1 MKISAVF
8 LFLACVLLP
17 FISPGQHLKFY
28 GIILN
33 EETGMPVANVNLS
46 VRNTKTGT
54 ATNPQGKFELF
65 LNKLP
70 VYIDITCIGYKALT
84 IEVGEVMKKQV
95 EIRLKP
101 QVRLLESITI
111 SEQKATAVYKD
122 ADYSVLDYEI
132 MGDNLLVLIFRYQ
145 LKRSTMLLLNPD
157 GDTLAQ
163 VPLPELPPD
172 KLYKDAFG
180 NVHYFSKK
188 GQAFQCHYN
197 PSLDQFYFPFQTTT
211 DSIYLMLGHFS
222 FVLNDRLYFQEDY
235 SNGFRTNI
243 GYYDLE
249 KGKRYLHAVRHDKAE
264 SDYYRDKY
272 FFSAPSRAGD
282 TVYRE
287 TDERAYDFFA
297 QNKHKTMMV
306 KLGNDRVAV
315 FNFSGNVID
324 IFDADWNMVNEI
336 PITFHKDQE
345 YAFIAAL
352 ANSFFPDDTWK
363 WGGKLLKDD
372 ANGAVYTSF
381 IRHGNVRL
389 CRIDVESGR
398 LTNEFVIPLP
408 FPEKIMIHRG
418 QAFFLYK
425 ECGPEHKRKLYK
437 MQL

>member
-1 MKISAVF
+1 MKISAVS
-8 LFLACVLLP
+8 LFVACVLLP
-17 FISPGQHLKFY
+17 YISTGQHLKFY

-33 EETGMPVANVNLS
+33 EETGMPVANVNLL
-46 VRNTKTGT
+46 VRNTKNGT
-54 ATNPQGKFELF
+54 ATNLHGKFEL
-65 LNKLP
+65 LPGKLP
-70 VYIDITCIGYKALT
+70 VYIDITCIGYKPLT
-84 IEVGEVMKKQV
+84 IEVGEVMKRPV

-101 QVRLLESITI
+101 QVRQLESITI
-111 SEQKATAVYKD
+111 SEQKATVVYKD

-163 VPLPELPPD
+163 VLLPELPPD
-172 KLYKDAFG
+172 KLYKDPFG

-188 GQAFQCHYN
+188 GNAFQCHYD
-197 PSLDQFYFPFQTTT
+197 PSLDHFFFPFQTTT
-211 DSIYLMLGHFS
+211 DSIHLMLGHFS
-222 FVLNDRLYFQEDY
+222 FMLNDRLYFQEDY

-249 KGKRYLHAVRHDKAE
+249 KGKRYLQAVRHDKAE
-264 SDYYRDKY
+264 TDYYRDKY

-282 TVYRE
+282 TIYRE

-306 KLGNDRVAV
+306 KLGSDRVAV
-315 FNFSGNVID
+315 FNFSGDVID
-324 IFDADWNMVNEI
+324 IFDADWNRINEV
-336 PITFHKDQE
+336 PISFHNDQK
-345 YAFIAAL
+345 YPFIAAL

-372 ANGAVYTSF
+372 AFEAVYTSF
-381 IRHGNVRL
+381 KRHGEVRL
-389 CRIDVESGR
+389 CKIDVESGT
-398 LTNEFVIPLP
+398 LNNEFVIPFS
-408 FPEKIMIHRG
+408 FPEKIMVHRG
-418 QAFFLYK
+418 QAYFLYK
-425 ECGPEHKRKLYK
+425 ECGTEPKRKLYK